1 MILESYVLFILAD
14 QARNCFW
21 QGGGFSMIKKTKKAA
36 QNIIAIVYD
45 FDGTLSP
52 GNMQEETIF
61 KAYGINKKKFWAK
74 SQSLVIRKGYEKT
87 LAYLRLLIDDPVFK
101 RRPLTKAKLK
111 EFARHTPYYLGVDE
125 GYFDQLKA
133 FIQSLP
139 EVREAGITVEH
150 YIISSGLQDILDGVS
165 IRKYFKK
172 IYACEYDFQN
182 GRPVFPKLVINDT
195 NKTQFLFRIN
205 KGRLKLSES
214 INEHMPETDRRVPFR
229 NMIYVGDGI
238 TDVPSMTVV
247 QKAGGHAIAVYD
259 PARRVPRAVKSM
271 VAEHRAE
278 HFAPADFRSDALFVK
293 ILHQT
298 LKKIISLIVYRSSA
312 DRSSDWVRRH
322 M

>member
-1 MILESYVLFILAD
+1 MMKEL
-14 QARNCFW
+14 
-21 QGGGFSMIKKTKKAA
+21 KKTA

-61 KAYGINKKKFWAK
+61 KAYGIDKKRFWAR
-74 SQSLVIRKGYEKT
+74 SQALVIRRGYEKT
-87 LAYLRLLIDDPVFK
+87 LAYLKLLIDDPVFK
-101 RRPLTKAKLK
+101 RRPLTKRKLR
-111 EFARHTPYYLGVDE
+111 EFAKGVPYYPGVNE
-125 GYFDQLKA
+125 GYFDQLNA
-133 FIQSLP
+133 FLRSLP
-139 EVREAGITVEH
+139 EVSESGITIEH
-150 YIISSGLQDILDGVS
+150 YIISSGLQDLLEGVS

-172 IYACEYDFQN
+172 IYACEYDFQK

-205 KGRLKLSES
+205 KGKLKLSES
-214 INEHMPETDRRVPFR
+214 INEHMPETDRRIPFR

-247 QKAGGHAIAVYD
+247 QKAGGNAIAVYD
-259 PARRVPRAVKSM
+259 PAKRVPRAVKAM

-278 HFAPADFRSDALFVK
+278 HFAPADFREHSLFVK

-298 LKKIISLIVYRSSA
+298 LKKIIASIVYRSSA

>member
-1 MILESYVLFILAD
+1 MLKEPK
-14 QARNCFW
+14 R
-21 QGGGFSMIKKTKKAA
+21 AA
-36 QNIIAIVYD
+36 QKIIAIVYD

-61 KAYGINKKKFWAK
+61 KAYGIDKKKFWAR
-74 SQSLVIRKGYEKT
+74 SQSLVIRRGYEKT
-87 LAYLRLLIDDPVFK
+87 LAYLKLLLDDPVFK
-101 RRPLTKAKLK
+101 KRPLTRRKLR
-111 EFARHTPYYLGVDE
+111 EFASHMPYYPGVDE
-125 GYFDQLKA
+125 GYFDQLDA
-133 FIQSLP
+133 FIRSLP
-139 EVREAGITVEH
+139 EVRETGITLEH

-172 IYACEYDFQN
+172 IYACEYDFQG

-205 KGRLKLSES
+205 KGKLKLSES
-214 INEHMPETDRRVPFR
+214 INEHMPEAERRIPFR

-247 QKAGGHAIAVYD
+247 QKAGGNAIAVYN
-259 PARRVPRAVKSM
+259 PARRVPRAVKAM

-278 HFAPADFRSDALFVK
+278 HFAPADFRPQSLFVK

-298 LKKIISLIVYRSSA
+298 LKKIIASIVYRSSA
-312 DRSSDWVRRH
+312 ARSSDWVRRH

>member
-1 MILESYVLFILAD
+1 MS
-14 QARNCFW
+14 
-21 QGGGFSMIKKTKKAA
+21 KKSIKAA

-61 KAYGINKKKFWAK
+61 KAYGIDKKKFWAK
-74 SQSLVIRKGYEKT
+74 SQSLVIRRGYEKT
-87 LAYLRLLIDDPVFK
+87 LAYLKLLIDDPVFK
-101 RRPLTKAKLK
+101 RRPLTQRKLK
-111 EFARHTPYYLGVDE
+111 ELASCVPYYPGVNE
-125 GYFDQLKA
+125 GYFDQLGA
-133 FIQSLP
+133 FIRSLP
-139 EVREAGITVEH
+139 EVHEAGITLEH
-150 YIISSGLQDILDGVS
+150 YIISSGLQEILEGVS

-172 IYACEYDFQN
+172 IYACEYDFQR

-205 KGRLKLSES
+205 KGKLKLSES
-214 INEHMPETDRRVPFR
+214 INEHMPERERRIPFR

-247 QKAGGHAIAVYD
+247 QKAGGNAIAVYD
-259 PARRVPRAVKSM
+259 PTRRVPRAVKIM

-278 HFAPADFRSDALFVK
+278 HFAPADFRSHSLLVK
-293 ILHQT
+293 ILRQT
-298 LKKIISLIVYRSSA
+298 LKKIIASIVYRSSA

>member
-1 MILESYVLFILAD
+1 MSKEH
-14 QARNCFW
+14 
-21 QGGGFSMIKKTKKAA
+21 KKAA
-36 QNIIAIVYD
+36 QKIIAVVYD

-74 SQSLVIRKGYEKT
+74 SQSLVIRRGYEKT
-87 LAYLRLLIDDPVFK
+87 LAYLKLLIADPVFK
-101 RRPLTKAKLK
+101 KRPLTRRKLR
-111 EFARHTPYYLGVDE
+111 EFARHMPYYPGVDE
-125 GYFDQLKA
+125 GYFDQLNL
-133 FIQSLP
+133 FIRSLP
-139 EVREAGITVEH
+139 EVRETGITLEH

-172 IYACEYDFQN
+172 IYACEYDFQG

-205 KGRLKLSES
+205 KGKLKLSES
-214 INEHMPETDRRVPFR
+214 INQHMPETERRIPFR

-247 QKAGGHAIAVYD
+247 QKSGGNAIAVYD
-259 PARRVPRAVKSM
+259 PAGRVPRAVKAM
-271 VAEHRAE
+271 VAEHRSE
-278 HFAPADFRSDALFVK
+278 HFAPADFRPQSLFVK

-298 LKKIISLIVYRSSA
+298 LKKIIASIVYRSSA
-312 DRSSDWVRRH
+312 ARSSDWVRRH

>member
-1 MILESYVLFILAD
+1 MSQKRI
-14 QARNCFW
+14 
-21 QGGGFSMIKKTKKAA
+21 

-61 KAYGINKKKFWAK
+61 KAYGIDKKKFWAR
-74 SQSLVIRKGYEKT
+74 SQSLVIRRGYEKT
-87 LAYLRLLIDDPVFK
+87 LAYLKLLIDDPVFRK
-101 RRPLTKAKLK
+101 CPLSKQKMKDL
-111 EFARHTPYYLGVDE
+111 ARDVPYYPGVDE
-125 GYFDQLKA
+125 GYFDQLDA
-133 FIQSLP
+133 FIKSLP
-139 EVREAGITVEH
+139 EVSEAGITLEH

-172 IYACEYDFQN
+172 IYACEYDFQG

-205 KGRLKLSES
+205 KGKLKLIES
-214 INEHMPETDRRVPFR
+214 INEHMPESERRIPFR

-247 QKAGGHAIAVYD
+247 QKAGGNAIAVFD
-259 PARRVPRAVKSM
+259 PARRVPRAVKAM

-278 HFAPADFRSDALFVK
+278 HFAPADFRPQSLFVK
-293 ILHQT
+293 ILRQT
-298 LKKIISLIVYRSSA
+298 LKKIIASIVYRSSA

>member
-1 MILESYVLFILAD
+1 M
-14 QARNCFW
+14 R
-21 QGGGFSMIKKTKKAA
+21 KKVA

-52 GNMQEETIF
+52 GNMQEQTIF
-61 KAYGINKKKFWAK
+61 KAYGIDKKKFWAR
-74 SQSLVIRKGYEKT
+74 SQALVVRRGYEKT
-87 LAYLRLLIDDPVFK
+87 LAYLKLLIDDPVFK
-101 RRPLTKAKLK
+101 RRPLTKRRLK
-111 EFARHTPYYLGVDE
+111 ALAADIPYYPGVNE
-125 GYFDQLKA
+125 GYFDQLTD
-133 FIQSLP
+133 FMQTLP
-139 EVREAGITVEH
+139 EVREGGITLEH
-150 YIISSGLQDILDGVS
+150 YIISSGLQELLDGVS

-172 IYACEYDFQN
+172 LYACEYDYQG

-205 KGRLKLSES
+205 KGKLELSES
-214 INEHMPETDRRVPFR
+214 INEHMPEEDRRIPFR

-238 TDVPSMTVV
+238 TDVPSMTVI
-247 QKAGGHAIAVYD
+247 QKAGGNAIAVYD
-259 PARRVPRAVKSM
+259 PERRVPRAVKSM

-278 HFAPADFRSDALFVK
+278 HFAPADFTEHSLFVK

-298 LKKIISLIVYRSSA
+298 LKKIIASIVYRSSA

>member
-1 MILESYVLFILAD
+1 MKKR
-14 QARNCFW
+14 AR
-21 QGGGFSMIKKTKKAA
+21 

-61 KAYGINKKKFWAK
+61 RAYGIDKKKFWAR

-87 LAYLRLLIDDPVFK
+87 LAYLKLLIDGPSFK
-101 RRPLTKAKLK
+101 KRPLTKRKLRALAK
-111 EFARHTPYYLGVDE
+111 HVPYYPGVDE
-125 GYFDQLKA
+125 GYFDQLGL
-133 FIQSLP
+133 FIRSLP
-139 EVREAGITVEH
+139 EVSEAGIILEH
-150 YIISSGLQDILDGVS
+150 YIISSGLQEILAGVS

-172 IYACEYDFQN
+172 IYACEYDFQG

-205 KGRLKLSES
+205 KGKLKLSES
-214 INEHMPETDRRVPFR
+214 INEHMPETERRIPFR

-238 TDVPSMTVV
+238 TDVPSMTVI
-247 QKAGGHAIAVYD
+247 QKSGGNAIAVFD
-259 PARRVPRAVKSM
+259 PARRVPRAVKAM

-278 HFAPADFRSDALFVK
+278 HFAPADFRPHSLFVK
-293 ILHQT
+293 ILRQT
-298 LKKIISLIVYRSSA
+298 LKKIIASIVYRSSA